1 MTAMI
6 TTSIGRL
13 NVRTRRGD
21 PDRTP
26 LVLGHGIFLDS
37 SVWDEVL
44 AGQPTDRTVITIDG
58 PGHGASDPPP
68 RGWTLAQHA
77 TALVEVL
84 DTLGVQRVVLAG
96 HSWGGMVSLR
106 AALYA
111 PDRVAGV
118 GLVNTPLMRTGGP
131 ARLGFHVQQLLLR
144 TTGPSPFFARR
155 AAAALH
161 DARSL
166 ARRPEL
172 VQRTVARM
180 SGHRGAALAD
190 AVRAVVLDPPD
201 MVDQVGRLTVP
212 TSVIAGKHDYVLP
225 PALRATLHATAPDAD
240 ITIVSGGHIS
250 PEEDPAGVARALRDL
265 LARTESPTARWK
277 GI

>member
-1 MTAMI
+1 MI

-13 NVRTRRGD
+13 DVRTRTGD

-26 LVLGHGIFLDS
+26 LVLGHGIFLDR

-44 AGQPTDRTVITIDG
+44 AALATDRTVITVDG

-84 DTLGVQRVVLAG
+84 DTLGVARAVLAG

-106 AALYA
+106 AALAA
-111 PDRVAGV
+111 PHQVAGV
-118 GLVNTPLMRTGGP
+118 GLVNTPLTRTRGP
-131 ARLGFHVQQLLLR
+131 ARLGFRAQQILLR
-144 TTGPSPFFARR
+144 ATGPTPFFARR

-161 DARSL
+161 DAESL
-166 ARRPEL
+166 AHRPEL
-172 VQRTVARM
+172 VERTVARM
-180 SGHRGAALAD
+180 AGRRGSVLAD

-201 MVDQVGRLTVP
+201 MIDELARLTVP
-212 TSVIAGKHDYVLP
+212 VAVIAGRHDYVLP
-225 PALRATLHATAPDAD
+225 PALRSTLRATAPAAG
-240 ITIVSGGHIS
+240 ITLVEGGHIS
-250 PEEDPAGVARALRDL
+250 PEEDPVGVAGALHGL
-265 LARTESPTARWK
+265 LTRTD
-277 GI
+277 

>member
-1 MTAMI
+1 MI

-13 NVRTRRGD
+13 DVRTRPGE
-21 PDRTP
+21 PGGTP

-44 AGQPTDRTVITIDG
+44 AQLPADRTVITVDG

-68 RGWTLAQHA
+68 PGWSLAQHA
-77 TALVEVL
+77 TAIVEVL
-84 DTLGVQRVVLAG
+84 DALGVPRAVLAG

-106 AALYA
+106 TALAA
-111 PDRVAGV
+111 PGRVAGV
-118 GLVNTPLMRTGGP
+118 GLVNTPLTRTAGR
-131 ARLGFHVQQLLLR
+131 ARLGFRAQQLVLR

-166 ARRPEL
+166 ERRPEL
-172 VQRTVARM
+172 IQRTVARM
-180 SGHRGAALAD
+180 AGRRGSVLAD

-201 MVDQVGRLTVP
+201 VVDQLARLTVP
-212 TSVIAGKHDYVLP
+212 VAVVAGEHDYVLP
-225 PALRATLHATAPDAD
+225 PALRSTLRATAPDAD
-240 ITIVSGGHIS
+240 LTLVEGGHIS
-250 PEEDPAGVARALRDL
+250 PEEDPAGVGRALRAL
-265 LARTESPTARWK
+265 LARADHHRSTAL
-277 GI
+277 